1 MSFIF
6 EARAIIE
13 DCRINSIGGLSAG
26 VDIWELAYLPTLLN
40 NCQTWV
46 EIGETTIQKL
56 DDLQHTMYRTLLSV
70 PQSTPWPA
78 LVWDCGGIKM
88 KFRIM
93 LKKLVFVSY
102 ILNQND
108 ESLAL
113 QMLKIQEKLK
123 LPGLV
128 KECKTIITDLRL
140 PDIFTQKITHN
151 SWSNIVKGVIFE
163 ENEKELKNDMEKFK
177 KTKNS
182 DLVGE
187 TFGMRGYL
195 KELNVSESR
204 TFFKHRTRM
213 TRYAKT
219 NFKNDPHYA
228 KSLWKCDNCP
238 NIDSEQ
244 HILWCKEYEDLRLD
258 KDLSN
263 NKELCQYLKEALK
276 LRAKQELERFA
287 LNKNKSKDN

>member
-1 MSFIF
+1 
-6 EARAIIE
+6 
-13 DCRINSIGGLSAG
+13 
-26 VDIWELAYLPTLLN
+26 
-40 NCQTWV
+40 
-46 EIGETTIQKL
+46 
-56 DDLQHTMYRTLLSV
+56 
-70 PQSTPWPA
+70 
-78 LVWDCGGIKM
+78 
-88 KFRIM
+88 
-93 LKKLVFVSY
+93 
-102 ILNQND
+102 
-108 ESLAL
+108 
-113 QMLKIQEKLK
+113 
-123 LPGLV
+123 
-128 KECKTIITDLRL
+128 
-140 PDIFTQKITHN
+140 
-151 SWSNIVKGVIFE
+151 
-163 ENEKELKNDMEKFK
+163 
-177 KTKNS
+177 
-182 DLVGE
+182 
-187 TFGMRGYL
+187 MRGYL